1 MSISTYT
8 TADTIRALLGV
19 SDLEIEDVQIDLP
32 NYELV
37 FLLEVEDIDKG
48 AAGLLPQ
55 YTTFVAITPPSSRTA
70 QQQRYIDLFG
80 LLAAYSAAR
89 QILGTDATAMPVL
102 LADGRAQFERVQ
114 ARDRLVAAINA
125 GFNLVRSRLA
135 AAYLILVP
143 TADLATPQD
152 RIYTAAVGLGSDP
165 VLGT

>member
-55 YTTFVAITPPSSRTA
+55 YTTFVAISSGSRTA

-89 QILGTDATAMPVL
+89 QILGTDSTAMPVL

-114 ARDRLVAAINA
+114 ARDRLVAAISA
-125 GFNLVRSRLA
+125 GYSLVRSRLA
-135 AAYLILVP
+135 AAYLVLVP
-143 TADLATPQD
+143 TANIASPEA
-152 RIYTAAVGLGSDP
+152 RVYTGAVGLGSDP

>member
-19 SDLEIEDVQIDLP
+19 SSLEIEDVQINLP
-32 NYELV
+32 NYELT
-37 FLLEVEDIDKG
+37 FLLEIEDIDKG

-55 YTTFVAITPPSSRTA
+55 YTTFVAIMPPSSRTA

-89 QILGTDATAMPVL
+89 QILTTDSTAMPVL

-114 ARDRLVAAINA
+114 ARDRLVAAISA
-125 GFNLVRSRLA
+125 SYNLVRSRLA
-135 AAYLILVP
+135 AAYLVLVP
-143 TADLATPQD
+143 SADIASPES
-152 RIYTAAVGLGSDP
+152 RVYTGAVGLGSDP